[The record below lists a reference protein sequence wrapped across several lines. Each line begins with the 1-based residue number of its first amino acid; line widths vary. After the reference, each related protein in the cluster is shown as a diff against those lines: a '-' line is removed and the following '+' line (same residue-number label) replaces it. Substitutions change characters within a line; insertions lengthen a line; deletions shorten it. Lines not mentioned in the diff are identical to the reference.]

1 MMDSVSKIKTKHGY
15 VYYILIF
22 ITYRVV
28 NTAFFL
34 IKDAVVNFEQIILFY
49 SKFFSNILTFNNIM
63 TKYNFTRLLKKIKKK
78 LKT

>member
-1 MMDSVSKIKTKHGY
+1 ML
-15 VYYILIF
+15 YYILIF

-34 IKDAVVNFEQIILFY
+34 IKDAVVDFEQIILFN

-63 TKYNFTRLLKKIKKK
+63 TKYNFTRLLNKIKKN
-78 LKT
+78 